1 MQQSKVEGS
10 PNKFEK
16 MTSSGCLL
24 YYLTLGHFQTVIDIL
39 YNVVT
44 CSNQQYTIEGNL
56 DNNFKQLLPIEC
68 RVLGSR
74 RQCKAILS
82 TNP

>member
-10 PNKFEK
+10 PNQFEK
-16 MTSSGCLL
+16 MTSSGSLL
-24 YYLTLGHFQTVIDIL
+24 SNSRSLPNSTITLL

-44 CSNQQYTIEGNL
+44 CSNQQYIIEGNL

-68 RVLGSR
+68 RVLGR
-74 RQCKAILS
+74 EG
-82 TNP
+82 TNH